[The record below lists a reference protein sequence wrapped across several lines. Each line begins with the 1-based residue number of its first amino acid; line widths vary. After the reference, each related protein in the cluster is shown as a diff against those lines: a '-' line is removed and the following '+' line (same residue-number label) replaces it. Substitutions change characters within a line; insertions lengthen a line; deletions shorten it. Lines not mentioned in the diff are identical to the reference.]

1 MRRLA
6 QAAAEHPKRTLA
18 IWVVALL
25 VAMPFAA
32 RQSEELTGGGFE
44 APNADSTKADSVLAD
59 HFADV
64 DRASLGAVIAPTVPD
79 EGSLRRGLVK
89 LEEAVEKTSQVSLPS
104 RLPESNAVEPQSP
117 VIVPLSVDVDE
128 DHATD
133 AAADLQAN
141 LDEIDSGEPTA
152 TVYLIGQGAMI
163 AGVQDRAQEDLA
175 KAESIGFPVI
185 LIVLLIIF
193 GSVAAAFV
201 PFALGIVAITVT
213 GAIIFALTQVM
224 EMSIYVTTLAS
235 MVGIG
240 VSVDYS
246 LFLVARYRQELN
258 AGRSPAEAQRIAMA
272 TSGRSV
278 GFSGLTVIVALA
290 GLFVVN
296 NTALRSMALGACA
309 VVAISV
315 LASLSIVPAVLALGK
330 HRLGQRNRWLSRRSQ
345 RRQGDEESDQAGS
358 LGFWRRWST
367 AVMDRPVVAVV
378 ASTAA
383 LLLMAL
389 PVLDLEARTG
399 ALSQLPKDDSV
410 REGFELAAD
419 QIGPG
424 SLSPARVL
432 IRTEGAPSRPSMT
445 FARQIRAEILRDSEV
460 AKATIP
466 RASADGDAFLIE
478 VTPKSDPESQQ
489 AKAMVSRLRES
500 LPTSS
505 GGGVQSEVL
514 IGGVTAAQLDSE
526 NLIYGSLWK
535 VLIAVLLLS
544 LLVLTV
550 LLRSIVLP
558 IKSVVMN
565 LLSVGAAY
573 GLLVI
578 VFQWGWFDGL
588 LGFESPGYIDTLT
601 LPLVLAVVFGLSM
614 DYEVFLLSRIRER
627 YMRSGDTRSAV
638 ADGLAASAATI
649 TSAAFIMVTV
659 FSVFVATSVPSI
671 KEIGLGSATAVALDA
686 TIVRLTLVPA
696 AMVLVGRWN
705 WWFPRMLGGSEFA
718 RGQEQADV
726 AR

>member
-64 DRASLGAVIAPTVPD
+64 DRASLAAVIAPTVPD
-79 EGSLRRGLVK
+79 EGSLRRGFVK
-89 LEEAVEKTSQVSLPS
+89 LEEAVEKTSQVSLPP

-330 HRLGQRNRWLSRRSQ
+330 HRLGRRNRWLSRRSQ
-345 RRQGDEESDQAGS
+345 RRQGDEGSDQAGS

-460 AKATIP
+460 AKATSP
-466 RASADGDAFLIE
+466 RVSADGDAFLIE

-558 IKSVVMN
+558 IKSVFMN

-705 WWFPRMLGGSEFA
+705 WWFPRMLGGGEFA
-718 RGQEQADV
+718 RGREQADV